1 MTPNVVNS
9 NTEPQFTTCKF
20 QGLSFTLFF
29 YPVNNMIPINHYGI
43 LTAPILNTLPNST
56 RSLTYIAGNLLFLI
70 YLVFKIYPVK
80 DMLVK
85 CNRPKRNPSSLGFNL
100 LYIHIL
106 WFIVIHNLYYT
117 NILLTCIHLG
127 FPP

>member
-1 MTPNVVNS
+1 
-9 NTEPQFTTCKF
+9 
-20 QGLSFTLFF
+20 
-29 YPVNNMIPINHYGI
+29 
-43 LTAPILNTLPNST
+43 
-56 RSLTYIAGNLLFLI
+56 
-70 YLVFKIYPVK
+70 
-80 DMLVK
+80 MLVK